1 MCAVHWCCLVPLPFG
16 SRAVA
21 CTVSPR
27 RPSANAGLNDI
38 SLVKSV
44 QGAALRAAVVCGK
57 EVWSAHGYQISIR
70 DATTGDVKHEM
81 PTDSHHSIVWCFVVV
96 GRYVWAGTSTG
107 PINIYDVRKRTLVKT
122 ARYVG
127 RRVSVLHWRR
137 CAHDEVCA
145 VRTAT
150 TLEACTRSPPVWT
163 ASACSAGPMTS
174 RASCGVVAASS

>member
-1 MCAVHWCCLVPLPFG
+1 MRGGSTNAGWCDCVPAQGVALTHTVPLTFSVG
-16 SRAVA
+16 RCRTSAH
-21 CTVSPR
+21 

-70 DATTGDVKHEM
+70 DATTGEVKHEM

-122 ARYVG
+122 ARCVG
-127 RRVSVLHWRR
+127 IGLAGHSVGHR
-137 CAHDEVCA
+137 AHGA
-145 VRTAT
+145 V
-150 TLEACTRSPPVWT
+150 
-163 ASACSAGPMTS
+163 M
-174 RASCGVVAASS
+174 